1 MSRGGRENSLGRRNE
16 DRESREENGPITYMG
31 SSMTREAAG
40 CSMDRQVTSGRRGV
54 LNMVF
59 DVSGRE

>member
-16 DRESREENGPITYMG
+16 DRERAEKKTGLITYMG
-31 SSMTREAAG
+31 SSMTREEAG

-54 LNMVF
+54 LNT
-59 DVSGRE
+59 GI